1 MLSPVRAA
9 TVSHQTKQLKRAAR
23 SKLFGK
29 ASAPA
34 SYSNAIYSA
43 LMSITSRR
51 FDHLR
56 SWPRMRNYS
65 RVQPPLHS
73 RVEVRAVGIVSVTC
87 RASRIRYNPLVEII
101 FYRRTLCRNQTLAGL
116 PLSFDFGMGIIH
128 FSSESQGPY
137 IHLLSEQRSAR
148 NEEIAG
154 IK

>member
-1 MLSPVRAA
+1 M
-9 TVSHQTKQLKRAAR
+9 
-23 SKLFGK
+23 KLFVK

-34 SYSNAIYSA
+34 SCFNAIYSA

-73 RVEVRAVGIVSVTC
+73 RVEVQAVGDRVCHI
-87 RASRIRYNPLVEII
+87 RASCNRYTPLVEII

-128 FSSESQGPY
+128 FSGESQGPY
-137 IHLLSEQRSAR
+137 IHLLSGQRSAK